1 MKVKIKN
8 PARNGV
14 IPDSQESRGS
24 LKRGGCFFF
33 LRSRVLK
40 SFRNEIH
47 TVGSS
52 RFLSSLIALLLGG
65 GGLFAAEKEGAEDF
79 SLKAF
84 PLASEMWIATVR
96 VELRPIESRIFYAK
110 GAYEL
115 QVLVENGSEVR
126 QDQVWAVSDLERT
139 RLDQESLDLE
149 KAALKESLK
158 NLERSHEDELVQ
170 LEKKLATLEVERGR
184 LEVLLE
190 SEEVAEEEKLRS
202 LVVEGLATSDAERDR
217 HLLREEDLRSRKAL
231 DGERSRLRL
240 DFRKRELEFE
250 RLRKSTEYRAP
261 FGGRLTF
268 LGSLADRAKAIPATV
283 EVETSEPLAA
293 LQNDSRYEI
302 VLATQSP
309 ALGEVPK
316 SSLFVVIDR
325 IREERKIRAS
335 YDRVDVNPQDILLRE
350 SLVFSVDEAD
360 VGKARKRTS
369 GQSMAAVFTQL
380 AEPCHLVP
388 KAELIQRLPE
398 GEEVVSWSRL
408 IARFWP
414 GALVIAEGQS
424 VLAISQRKL

>member
-8 PARNGV
+8 PTWKRV
-14 IPDSQESRGS
+14 IPDSHEFRGS
-24 LKRGGCFFF
+24 LARGSGPFS
-33 LRSRVLK
+33 LRVPLRK
-40 SFRNEIH
+40 SFPRASI
-47 TVGSS
+47 TAGSS
-52 RFLSSLIALLLGG
+52 RFTASLITLLLGWG
-65 GGLFAAEKEGAEDF
+65 ALVASEGKGAEDF

-149 KAALKESLK
+149 RAALEESLK

-170 LEKKLATLEVERGR
+170 LEKKLATLAVERGR
-184 LEVLLE
+184 LEVLLDG
-190 SEEVAEEEKLRS
+190 EEVTDEEKLRS
-202 LVVEGLATSDAERDR
+202 LVEEGLATSDAERDR
-217 HLLREEDLRSRKAL
+217 LLLRQEDLRSRKAL

-240 DFRKRELEFE
+240 DFRKRELELE

-261 FGGRLTF
+261 FDGRLTF
-268 LGSLADRAKAIPATV
+268 LGSLADRAKVIPATL

-309 ALGEVPK
+309 ALAEVAK

-335 YDRVDVNPQDILLRE
+335 YDRVDVNPQDVLLRE
-350 SLVFSVDEAD
+350 SLIFSVDEAD
-360 VGKARKRTS
+360 VEKARKRTS

-388 KAELIQRLPE
+388 KAELIERLPE

-424 VLAISQRKL
+424 VLAISQRKR